1 MKNYTGKN
9 VDDALAIA
17 AKDKNVLPEELT
29 YTVLE
34 ESSGFLGIG
43 SKATISAY
51 CKNDIKAFMV
61 TYLETYFNNIEMPV
75 TVEVS
80 EDDDFYQV
88 NLDAEN
94 NAIII
99 GKNGRTLQALNAVL
113 KTAVSS
119 EFKKR
124 IRVLID
130 INGYKEEKYQKVCS
144 LASRV
149 AKTVQ
154 RSKTDAILDPMP
166 ADERKAIHNHLKDMK
181 HISTVSEGEGNQRR
195 LKIVYTP
202 DKA

>member
-99 GKNGRTLQALNAVL
+99 GKNGRTLQSLNAVL